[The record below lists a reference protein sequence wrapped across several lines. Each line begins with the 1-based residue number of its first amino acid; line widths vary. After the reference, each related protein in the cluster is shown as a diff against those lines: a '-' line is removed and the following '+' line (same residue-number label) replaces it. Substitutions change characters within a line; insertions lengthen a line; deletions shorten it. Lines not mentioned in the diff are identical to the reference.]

1 MYRDCEE
8 LDLVLDQASLYNPE
22 SDTYRPDLH
31 ITQLFVENIAQ
42 VSWNVREPKCIKKT
56 FLPDYPW
63 LFSCVGM
70 F

>member
-22 SDTYRPDLH
+22 SHTYRPDLH

-42 VSWNVREPKCIKKT
+42 VSWNVREPKCI
-56 FLPDYPW
+56 
-63 LFSCVGM
+63 
-70 F
+70 